1 MDASRSMS
9 LRRAGAFWA
18 VAALTASCGGSD
30 SQTNGGASGSTSTS
44 GTNGASGSSATGT
57 GGSSGG
63 SATGTGGSAG
73 VDTGAGGS
81 VAPTGDSGVVVVPPG
96 DGGACPSYAAFTL
109 AVQISMDVTWAAGT
123 ATNAG
128 TGKVVLWNRSQ
139 LTSTGTVLGGETITC
154 GTVLP
159 DLILNALG
167 NIAAGGSKV
176 LIEIPTKDWDAP
188 TMPKYPSNGTLAA
201 WSVGSAITIDPTV
214 VLVGLTMPDPN
225 AVWPASGMGIATVDA
240 DSDGKPGMLAV
251 PKADGGYTQ
260 PPTAIGLI
268 GSAPVADN
276 LYLVS
281 RTSVALAGKTTTCEE
296 QAGTA
301 MVKYFDS
308 HVVGCHVKT
317 PAAECT
323 PTQVDFIDQS
333 RSIYKTTTGTFKS
346 KKIADGATCADVRA
360 ALPL

>member
-1 MDASRSMS
+1 
-9 LRRAGAFWA
+9 
-18 VAALTASCGGSD
+18 
-30 SQTNGGASGSTSTS
+30 
-44 GTNGASGSSATGT
+44 
-57 GGSSGG
+57 
-63 SATGTGGSAG
+63 
-73 VDTGAGGS
+73 
-81 VAPTGDSGVVVVPPG
+81 
-96 DGGACPSYAAFTL
+96 
-109 AVQISMDVTWAAGT
+109 MDVTWAAGT

-128 TGKVVLWNRSQ
+128 TGKVVLWNRSK
-139 LTSTGTVLGGETITC
+139 LTSSGMTLDGETITC

-159 DLILNALG
+159 DLTLNFLG

-188 TMPKYPSNGTLAA
+188 TMPKYPSKGTLAA
-201 WSVGSAITIDPTV
+201 WTVGSALTIEPTI

-225 AVWPASGMGIATVDA
+225 AAWPSSAMGITTVDA

-260 PPTAIGLI
+260 PPTAIGLG

-281 RTSVALAGKTTTCEE
+281 RTSVALTGKTTTCEE
-296 QAGTA
+296 QSGTA

-308 HVVGCHVKT
+308 HVAGCHVKG
-317 PAAECT
+317 AAECN
-323 PTQVDFIDQS
+323 PTQADFIDQS
-333 RSIYKTTTGTFKS
+333 RTIYQVTGGSFKS

>member
-1 MDASRSMS
+1 MDASRSMT
-9 LRRAGAFWA
+9 LWRAGALCA
-18 VAALTASCGGSD
+18 VAALASACGGTSD
-30 SQTNGGASGSTSTS
+30 SQTNGGGSGTTSTTTS
-44 GTNGASGSSATGT
+44 GASGSSSTGMGGSGVGMTTGT
-57 GGSSGG
+57 S
-63 SATGTGGSAG
+63 
-73 VDTGAGGS
+73 GAGG
-81 VAPTGDSGVVVVPPG
+81 VATGSGGAGGAGVVPEGDSGAVVG
-96 DGGACPSYAAFTL
+96 MACPSFAAFTL
-109 AVQISMDVTWAAGT
+109 AVQISMDVTWVAGT

-128 TGKVVLWNRSQ
+128 TGKVVLWNRSK
-139 LTSTGTVLGGETITC
+139 LTSSGTTLGGETITC
-154 GTVLP
+154 GTLLP
-159 DLILNALG
+159 DLVLNFLG

-201 WSVGSAITIDPTV
+201 WTVGSALTIEPTI

-225 AVWPASGMGIATVDA
+225 AAWPASTMGIATVDA

-251 PKADGGYTQ
+251 PKGDGGYTQ
-260 PPTAIGLI
+260 PPTAIGLV

-281 RTSVALAGKTTTCEE
+281 RTSVALTGKTTTCEE

-308 HVVGCHVKT
+308 HVAGCHVKG
-317 PAAECT
+317 AAECDT
-323 PTQVDFIDQS
+323 TQADFIDQS
-333 RSIYKTTTGTFKS
+333 RTIYQVTGASFKS

-360 ALPL
+360 ALP